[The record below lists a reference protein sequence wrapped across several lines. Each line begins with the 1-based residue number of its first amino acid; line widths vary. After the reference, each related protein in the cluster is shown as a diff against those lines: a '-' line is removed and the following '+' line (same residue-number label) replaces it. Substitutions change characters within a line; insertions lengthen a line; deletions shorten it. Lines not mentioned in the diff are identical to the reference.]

1 MSTKTIET
9 SFIVS
14 LPKGKV
20 IPTKFV
26 RYNDKQATGIDP
38 NTGRDSWIYG
48 NWTIGKDIVLT
59 ADEALAA
66 GEDAKLKRIA
76 SLRKQLA
83 KLESMTLRV
92 GK

>member
-1 MSTKTIET
+1 MSDKTIET
-9 SFIVS
+9 GFIVS

-26 RYNDKQATGIDP
+26 RGIGQQATGIDP

-48 NWTIGKDIVLT
+48 NWSIGKDIFLT
-59 ADEALAA
+59 ADEAIVA
-66 GEDAKLKRIA
+66 GEAARLKRIE

-92 GK
+92 EK

>member
-1 MSTKTIET
+1 MSEKTIEVG
-9 SFIVS
+9 FVVN

-26 RYNDKQATGIDP
+26 RYNDKQAIGIDP
-38 NTGRDSWIYG
+38 NTGRESWIFG
-48 NWTIGKDIVLT
+48 RWTIDKDIFLT
-59 ADEALAA
+59 IEDAIDA
-66 GEDAKLKRIA
+66 GEEARLKRVQ

-92 GK
+92 EK

>member
-9 SFIVS
+9 GFIVS

-26 RYNDKQATGIDP
+26 RGIGQQATGIDP
-38 NTGRDSWIYG
+38 NTGRDSWMYG
-48 NWTIGKDIVLT
+48 NWTIGKDIFLT

>member
-9 SFIVS
+9 GFIVS

-48 NWTIGKDIVLT
+48 NWTIGKDIFLT

>member
-1 MSTKTIET
+1 MSEKTIET
-9 SFIVS
+9 GFVVN

-48 NWTIGKDIVLT
+48 NWTIGKDIFLT